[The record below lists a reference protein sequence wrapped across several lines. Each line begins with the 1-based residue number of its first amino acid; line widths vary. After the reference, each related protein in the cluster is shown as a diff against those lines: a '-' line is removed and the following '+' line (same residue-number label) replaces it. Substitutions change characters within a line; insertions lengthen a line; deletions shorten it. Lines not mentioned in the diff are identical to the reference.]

1 MVSPECTEP
10 RYDDRLLRPS
20 GHDGVSIWRWC
31 PLGTVGTVVD
41 MKNMDRWLGD
51 GGMGIIAAIGGS
63 IDAYGIID
71 GSDQRDAKGW
81 CTGRWEPLALAANPH
96 GIVQA
101 GVHGIIL
108 DALMNFAINTACEGR
123 DRTKATLEMKGDYLR
138 TAKVGDVLTLR
149 GDVVRITK
157 QVAFA
162 QASVLDAGGDI
173 VSKAT
178 GTFLLHREP
187 PAPAPTA

>member
-1 MVSPECTEP
+1 
-10 RYDDRLLRPS
+10 
-20 GHDGVSIWRWC
+20 
-31 PLGTVGTVVD
+31 
-41 MKNMDRWLGD
+41 MKNMDRWIGD
-51 GGMGIIAAIGGS
+51 GGMAIIGAIGGG
-63 IDAYGIID
+63 IDAYGITE
-71 GSDQRDAKGW
+71 STEDQGW
-81 CTGRWEPLALAANPH
+81 CTGRWEPTPLAANPH

-108 DALMNFAINTACEGR
+108 DALMNFAINTACDGR
-123 DRTKATLEMKGDYLR
+123 DRTKATLEMKGEYLR
-138 TAKVGDVLTLR
+138 TAKVGDALTLR

-162 QASVLDAGGDI
+162 EARVFDATGLI

-187 PAPAPTA
+187 TAPPTGSS

>member
-1 MVSPECTEP
+1 
-10 RYDDRLLRPS
+10 
-20 GHDGVSIWRWC
+20 
-31 PLGTVGTVVD
+31 

-51 GGMGIIAAIGGS
+51 GGMGIIGAIGAS
-63 IDAYGIID
+63 IDAYGITE
-71 GSDQRDAKGW
+71 GTTDQGW
-81 CTGRWEPLALAANPH
+81 CIGTWTPTAHAANPH

-101 GVHGIIL
+101 GVHGIVL
-108 DALMNFAINTACEGR
+108 DALMNFAINTACNGR

-138 TAKVGDVLTLR
+138 TALVDGPLTLR

-162 QASVLDAGGDI
+162 EAKVLDGEGRI

-187 PAPAPTA
+187 PAAAAG

>member
-1 MVSPECTEP
+1 
-10 RYDDRLLRPS
+10 
-20 GHDGVSIWRWC
+20 
-31 PLGTVGTVVD
+31 

-51 GGMGIIAAIGGS
+51 GGMGIIAGIGGS
-63 IDAYGIID
+63 IDAYGITD
-71 GSDQRDAKGW
+71 GTKDQGW
-81 CTGRWEPLALAANPH
+81 AAGKWEPTALAANPH

-123 DRTKATLEMKGDYLR
+123 DRTKATLEMKGEYLR
-138 TAKVGDVLTLR
+138 TAKVGDALTLR

-162 QASVLDAGGDI
+162 EARVFDADGQL

-187 PAPAPTA
+187 PAPPAA

>member
-1 MVSPECTEP
+1 
-10 RYDDRLLRPS
+10 
-20 GHDGVSIWRWC
+20 
-31 PLGTVGTVVD
+31 

-51 GGMGIIAAIGGS
+51 GGMNIIGAIGAS
-63 IDAYGIID
+63 IDAYGITD
-71 GSDQRDAKGW
+71 GTTDGGW
-81 CTGRWEPLALAANPH
+81 CTGTWTPTAHAANPH

-101 GVHGIIL
+101 GVHGIVL
-108 DALMNFAINTACEGR
+108 DALMNFAINTACDGR

-138 TAKVGDVLTLR
+138 TALVDGPLTLR

-162 QASVLDAGGDI
+162 EAKVLDADGRI

-178 GTFLLHREP
+178 GTFLLHREA
-187 PAPAPTA
+187 APLPSA

>member
-1 MVSPECTEP
+1 
-10 RYDDRLLRPS
+10 
-20 GHDGVSIWRWC
+20 
-31 PLGTVGTVVD
+31 

-51 GGMGIIAAIGGS
+51 GGMGIIEAIGAS
-63 IDAYGIID
+63 IDAYGITD
-71 GSDQRDAKGW
+71 GTADQGW
-81 CTGRWEPLALAANPH
+81 CTGTWTPTAHAANPH

-101 GVHGIIL
+101 GVHGIVL
-108 DALMNFAINTACEGR
+108 DALMNFAINTACDGR

-138 TAKVGDVLTLR
+138 TAMVDGPLTLR

-162 QASVLDAGGDI
+162 EARVLDAEGRI

-178 GTFLLHREP
+178 GTFLLHRE
-187 PAPAPTA
+187 APAAPSA

>member
-1 MVSPECTEP
+1 
-10 RYDDRLLRPS
+10 
-20 GHDGVSIWRWC
+20 
-31 PLGTVGTVVD
+31 

-51 GGMGIIAAIGGS
+51 GGMGIIGGIGGS
-63 IDAYGIID
+63 IDAYGIVD
-71 GSDQRDAKGW
+71 STRDQGW
-81 CTGRWEPLALAANPH
+81 CTGRWEPTTLAANPH

-108 DALMNFAINTACEGR
+108 DALMNFAINTACDGR
-123 DRTKATLEMKGDYLR
+123 DRTKATLEMKGEYLR
-138 TAKVGDVLTLR
+138 TAKVGDTLTLR

-162 QASVLDAGGDI
+162 EARVFDAAGQL

-187 PAPAPTA
+187 AAPPTEPN

>member
-1 MVSPECTEP
+1 
-10 RYDDRLLRPS
+10 
-20 GHDGVSIWRWC
+20 
-31 PLGTVGTVVD
+31 
-41 MKNMDRWLGD
+41 
-51 GGMGIIAAIGGS
+51 MGIIGGIGGS
-63 IDAYGIID
+63 IDGYGIAE
-71 GSDQRDAKGW
+71 STKDQGW
-81 CTGRWEPLALAANPH
+81 CTGRWEPTALAANPH

-108 DALMNFAINTACEGR
+108 DALMNFAINTACDGR
-123 DRTKATLEMKGDYLR
+123 DRTKATLEMKGEYLR
-138 TAKVGDVLTLR
+138 TAKVGDALTLR

-162 QASVLDAGGDI
+162 EARVFDPSGQL

-187 PAPAPTA
+187 PVEPPTA